1 MSDKYPIRYRI
12 INNGRYYT
20 RNEIEF
26 MKELK
31 FKTSK
36 GDFALMDG
44 TEQIDQTLKALLEEY
59 TPVAKVS
66 EMTEEKFTE
75 VVDKLEWSDG
85 YFMYYRYD
93 KSIHDFAETWLA
105 RDSFLSL
112 IHSLGWH
119 LWENPK
125 GKQHPD
131 WREYASTKQYQQHS
145 MDWIQAES
153 TTLYNPILLKKI

>member
-1 MSDKYPIRYRI
+1 
-12 INNGRYYT
+12 
-20 RNEIEF
+20 

-75 VVDKLEWSDG
+75 VVDSDEISDVEHHA
-85 YFMYYRYD
+85 YREIYID
-93 KSIHDFAETWLA
+93 YTDDEQAFDTA
-105 RDSFLSL
+105 RDSFQSL

-153 TTLYNPILLKKI
+153 ITLYNPILLKKI